1 MKCANIGGWLHM
13 GCARENVADI
23 LIEALCTWA
32 VQGSDAR
39 ENVADILIY
48 ALLHMGCA
56 RL

>member
-13 GCARENVADI
+13 GCAREKVADI

-39 ENVADILIY
+39 ENVADILID